1 MIKSKSYRMILCV
14 LISSSMPLAG
24 QTHGS
29 VAIDNPVYQILEQAA
44 LRGLC
49 APLAGAKP
57 YSRQAILTAITEILD
72 TDGAPQRFGKLSDH
86 ERRILEETRTSYVP
100 VSRGLDWQRGTYTFE
115 NDRSTGNIHLSGE
128 VGLTAASCF
137 SWGLYPRNRDTAWG
151 TDTWLGFFFNG
162 DLGDHFSYRFTMA
175 GGMIRAPRVALGTYN
190 TYYPGF
196 TQEDPD
202 HINQEITTYSQPLA
216 SFPYTYK
223 QSWDGSVFNYRDIS
237 GSYRA
242 WPSDLSVG
250 DTMLPEITGSLLAG
264 HIRYR
269 GGRMDRE
276 WGAMARGSSLVLNQQ
291 AAPFLALETTV
302 SPFSWCYF
310 STLTGILE
318 YYNTEGIKHSAATN
332 QNAFS
337 IAMLEINY
345 QHYLHLDFGSTAL
358 WPKRFELG
366 YLFPLT
372 DNFFYQ
378 NVIGDFDNLAIFCNL
393 KGQYPGIGSLWFS
406 LFLDEI
412 SVEPL
417 FFEKDRAMYAF
428 QTGTIIAIPW
438 LPFAT
443 VSLRYTKVEPYCY
456 THTKERVPWYGD
468 TLMES
473 SYTNKGSS
481 LGYYLP
487 PNSDEL
493 LLRFEALPLSRTRM
507 HVQYQMIRHGA
518 DYGGSAVDGSSLW
531 SELDPD
537 GRSTKAVLRKYFLQD
552 GAYQWQHIFKFGA
565 AYSWAKVPVQIFA
578 EAGVVI
584 SYFTN
589 IDGPANSGSPSTYSI
604 VDTAEY
610 PRSTGL
616 IASLGFRLFPNRAD

>member
-1 MIKSKSYRMILCV
+1 
-14 LISSSMPLAG
+14 MPLAG

-29 VAIDNPVYQILEQAA
+29 VAVDNPVYQILEQAA

-49 APLAGAKP
+49 APLAGVKP
-57 YSRQAILTAITEILD
+57 YSRQAILAAITEILD
-72 TDGAPQRFGKLSDH
+72 ADGSHQRFGKLSDY
-86 ERRILEETRTSYVP
+86 ERRILEDARTMYIPMS
-100 VSRGLDWQRGTYTFE
+100 SGLDWQRGTYTFE
-115 NDRSTGNIHLSGE
+115 NDRSTGKIHLSGE
-128 VGLTAASCF
+128 VGLKAESSF
-137 SWGLYPRNRDTAWG
+137 SGGIYPRKPDAAWG
-151 TDTWLGFFFNG
+151 TDIWLGFFFNG

-175 GGMIRAPRVALGTYN
+175 GGIIRAPRVALGTYD
-190 TYYPGF
+190 TYYKNF
-196 TQEDPD
+196 TSEEPYR
-202 HINQEITTYSQPLA
+202 NQEITTYSQPLA
-216 SFPYTYK
+216 FFPYAYK
-223 QSWDGSVFNYRDIS
+223 QSWDGSVLNYRDIS
-237 GSYRA
+237 GSYIA

-250 DTMLPEITGSLLAG
+250 DTMLPEITGSLLDG

-291 AAPFLALETTV
+291 ATPFLALETTV
-302 SPFSWCYF
+302 SPFSWLYF

-318 YYNTEGIKHSAATN
+318 YYNAEGIKHSAATS

-337 IAMLEINY
+337 ISMLEINY
-345 QHYLHLDFGSTAL
+345 QHYLHVDFGSTAL

-378 NVIGDFDNLAIFCNL
+378 NVIGDFDNLALFCNL

-428 QTGTIIAIPW
+428 QTGTTVSIPW
-438 LPFAT
+438 LPFAA
-443 VSLRYTKVEPYCY
+443 VSLRYTKIEPYCY
-456 THTKERVPWYGD
+456 THTRVTVPWYGQAP
-468 TLMES
+468 META
-473 SYTNKGSS
+473 YTNNGNG

-487 PNSDEL
+487 PNSDEV

-518 DYGGSAVDGSSLW
+518 DYGSSAVDGSSFW

-537 GRSTKAVLRKYFLQD
+537 GRSTKEVLRKYFLRD
-552 GAYQWQHIFKFGA
+552 GAYQWQHIIKCGA
-565 AYSWAKVPVQIFA
+565 AYSWAKAPIQIFA

-589 IDGPANSGSPSTYSI
+589 IDGLPNSGNPSKYSMI
-604 VDTAEY
+604 DTAEY

-616 IASLGFRLFPNRAD
+616 IASLGFRLFPKRAD